1 MKVGVKSFFY
11 ELTACLLN
19 VKLGKFGMIYI
30 SEIKIVRET
39 KTEAEIVTEK
49 KTGTG
54 KEIRE
59 NLILK
64 NQPRR

>member
-1 MKVGVKSFFY
+1 
-11 ELTACLLN
+11 
-19 VKLGKFGMIYI
+19 MIYF
-30 SEIKIVRET
+30 SEIKIVKET

-64 NQPRR
+64 NQQRR